1 MVTEGENDLRNTKA
15 TISEVLNSLLFRGSL
30 LMNLFSQ
37 GFVTGGKDGVV
48 GLWDQTYSRC
58 LKTYKIAR
66 SSVRSGISSCSLLA
80 DSPPVRAISLGQ
92 GKILVGTTNSEVRV
106 IA

>member
-1 MVTEGENDLRNTKA
+1 
-15 TISEVLNSLLFRGSL
+15 
-30 LMNLFSQ
+30 MNLFSQ

-48 GLWDQTYSRC
+48 GLWDQTFSRC
-58 LKTYKIAR
+58 LKTYKITR

-92 GKILVGTTNSEVRV
+92 GKILVGTTNSEVWV
-106 IA
+106 MASFCLMYLLDKVYASSLTHPVCFC